1 MNSQLGVLLCTP
13 RTVRSH
19 DLMLLWVRMMD
30 PAPSSQVHGPCFG
43 GSLNLALTADLRY
56 CSDDATFCVPPA
68 KLGIGYPRG
77 LMDLLVGAVGIG
89 NAKDLL
95 FTVRASQSLTGVVS
109 VVPFIWRL

>member
-1 MNSQLGVLLCTP
+1 M
-13 RTVRSH
+13 
-19 DLMLLWVRMMD
+19 
-30 PAPSSQVHGPCFG
+30 
-43 GSLNLALTADLRY
+43 NLALTADLRY